1 MARRQRDPALERRW
15 RERLAEWR
23 AGGEGVREFC
33 LRRGLVETAFYY
45 WRRELEARD
54 AAAVRGSSR
63 RPAAQG
69 LVSPSPASHST
80 VSRRPVLGSPATPS
94 PASLSSPSP
103 SPASRRT
110 TGKSALPMFVPVTVL
125 PDTVLPDA
133 VLASAT
139 LAVEVRCPSGH
150 VVWLSACDG
159 ASLAALFAALEPRA
173 PQAAQ
178 APLARE
184 ARPC

>member
-1 MARRQRDPALERRW
+1 MGRGRRDLGLEPQW
-15 RERLAEWR
+15 RERMEQWR
-23 AGGEGVREFC
+23 ASGLSVREFC

-45 WRRELEARD
+45 WRRELGARD
-54 AAAVRGSSR
+54 VAAARVSS
-63 RPAAQG
+63 AKSAVQS
-69 LVSPSPASHST
+69 LTSPSPATTRS
-80 VSRRPVLGSPATPS
+80 
-94 PASLSSPSP
+94 ASLSSPSP

-150 VVWLSACDG
+150 VVLLSAWAAVD
-159 ASLAALFAALEPRA
+159 LAALFAALEPRA
-173 PQAAQ
+173 S
-178 APLARE
+178 LARE
-184 ARPC
+184 EAQPC